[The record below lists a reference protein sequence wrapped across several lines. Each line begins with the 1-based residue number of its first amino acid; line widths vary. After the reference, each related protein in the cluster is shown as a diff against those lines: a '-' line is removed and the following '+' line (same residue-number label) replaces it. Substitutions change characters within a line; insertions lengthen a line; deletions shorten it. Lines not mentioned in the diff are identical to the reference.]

1 MARDMRISK
10 RPQCRH
16 PKHPDKLFDDGT
28 VTSIFCLFVFL
39 SACVERTITAMLPII
54 PLLIGA
60 IPVLTFASFCGI
72 AIYYLISEKKHKQQL
87 GKYYNHP
94 DHDRPLYNMGHCDRY
109 SAGTFSW

>member
-1 MARDMRISK
+1 M
-10 RPQCRH
+10 
-16 PKHPDKLFDDGT
+16 L
-28 VTSIFCLFVFL
+28 TSCLNDVIETGFVLSICFL
-39 SACVERTITAMLPII
+39 SVCVVRTITAMLPII

-72 AIYYLISEKKHKQQL
+72 AIYCLISEKKHKQQL